1 MLTSY
6 FVKCPHVGCGWM
18 GSLIPTA
25 GEPSSLS
32 PGSVISFRCPGCQEE
47 WPARI
52 VGEDVRPMLA
62 ANAGDESRPGRSA
75 GVKQLV
81 GW

>member
-32 PGSVISFRCPGCQEE
+32 AGSVVAFQCPGCHEE

-52 VGEDVRPMLA
+52 VGEDVRPLLPTDA
-62 ANAGDESRPGRSA
+62 SDGQQPNRRA

>member
-6 FVKCPHVGCGWM
+6 FVKCPHVDCGWM

-32 PGSVISFRCPGCQEE
+32 AGSVVSFQCPGCHVE

-52 VGEDVRPMLA
+52 VGEDVRPLLPDG
-62 ANAGDESRPGRSA
+62 AGNEPQGSRRV